1 MILVVVGV
9 FSLGGSL
16 FVVSMLYANHQIRY
30 RNGYDDELE
39 GDYQTLMEQQRKRGI
54 LWDM

>member
-39 GDYQTLMEQQRKRGI
+39 GDYQTLMEQQSK
-54 LWDM
+54 

>member
-9 FSLGGSL
+9 FSLGSAL
-16 FVVSMLYANHQIRY
+16 LVVSMLYTNHQIRY

-39 GDYQTLMEQQRKRGI
+39 GDYQTLMEQQRK
-54 LWDM
+54 

>member
-16 FVVSMLYANHQIRY
+16 FVVSMLYANLQIRY

-39 GDYQTLMEQQRKRGI
+39 GDYQTLMEQQRK
-54 LWDM
+54 